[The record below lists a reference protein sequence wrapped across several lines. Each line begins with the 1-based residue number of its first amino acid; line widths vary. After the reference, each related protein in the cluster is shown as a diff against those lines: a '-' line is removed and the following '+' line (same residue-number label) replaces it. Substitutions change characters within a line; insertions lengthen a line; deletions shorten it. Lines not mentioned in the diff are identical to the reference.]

1 MDLSRAQ
8 ELLELMLN
16 APLARTLVLLEAG
29 LVMMDIPMMAPSFEE
44 GFVVTDT
51 MTELPLFLACLEG
64 LLPNLLLREGWLTFT
79 TFLHVLSHAMLLD
92 DVRYR

>member
-1 MDLSRAQ
+1 MTMDLSRAQ

-44 GFVVTDT
+44 GLVVTDT
-51 MTELPLFLACLEG
+51 MTELPF
-64 LLPNLLLREGWLTFT
+64 F
-79 TFLHVLSHAMLLD
+79 
-92 DVRYR
+92 

>member
-44 GFVVTDT
+44 GLVVTDT
-51 MTELPLFLACLEG
+51 MTELPF
-64 LLPNLLLREGWLTFT
+64 
-79 TFLHVLSHAMLLD
+79 V
-92 DVRYR
+92 